1 MRIGIVTQP
10 LRWNYGGILQ
20 NFALQTVLKRLGH
33 QVVTL
38 DEPIVPNR
46 SPFRWCKAMAM
57 TTLSSLKHRRRP
69 RYFPFLIIKKYH
81 ATIYRHTERFVEQ
94 NINVKRNTNHR
105 RLRNADFDALV
116 LGSDQVWRKVYCE
129 DIGISFLEFAKNW
142 TNIKRIAYAASFG
155 TDTWGNMHSWQVKRC
170 VRLAAKFDAMSVRE
184 ASGTALCKQYFNR
197 DAMHVLDPTML
208 LDADDYLA
216 VSSQFHID
224 MDARSLFCYV
234 LDTRAETTAAINGIT
249 ARLGLTPHYCMPK
262 YTDIITSKEA
272 RRHLDESTFPPV
284 EQWLQSFANASMVFT
299 DSFHGTVFSI
309 IFNKPF
315 WVIGNKERGMARFD
329 ALLGIYGLQD
339 RIISPE
345 QLATADLNAPID
357 WQRVNA
363 IREQWKQKSLKF
375 LTDNLI

>member
-57 TTLSSLKHRRRP
+57 TTLLALKNRRRP
-69 RYFPFLIIKKYH
+69 RYFPFLIKKKYH

-116 LGSDQVWRKVYCE
+116 VGSDQVWRKVYCE

-224 MDARSLFCYV
+224 MDHRSLFCYV

-357 WQRVNA
+357 WQRVND

>member
-38 DEPIVPNR
+38 DEPIIPNR
-46 SPFRWCKAMAM
+46 SIFGWCKSIVL
-57 TTLSSLKHRRRP
+57 TTFYAIKNRKRP
-69 RYFPFLIIKKYH
+69 VYFPMFTINKYH
-81 ATIYRHTERFVEQ
+81 DTIYRNTERFVEQ
-94 NINVKRNTNHR
+94 NINVKRNTNYR
-105 RLRNADFDALV
+105 QLRNADFDALV
-116 LGSDQVWRKVYCE
+116 VGSDQVWRKIYNE
-129 DIGISFLEFAKNW
+129 DMGISFLEFAQNW

-155 TDTWGNMHSWQVKRC
+155 TDTWGNMRSWQVKRC

-184 ASGTALCKQYFNR
+184 ASGTTLCKQYFNR
-197 DAMHVLDPTML
+197 DAIHVLDPTML

-216 VSSQFHID
+216 VSNQFRLD
-224 MDARSLFCYV
+224 MDAHSLFCYV
-234 LDTRAETTAAINGIT
+234 IDTRPETTEAINGIT
-249 ARLGLTPHYCMPK
+249 ARLGLTPYFCMPK
-262 YTDIITSKEA
+262 YMDIISCKEA
-272 RRHLDESTFPPV
+272 RQHLEESTFPPV

-329 ALLGIYGLQD
+329 ALLSIYGLQD

-345 QLATADLNAPID
+345 QLAAADLNAPID
-357 WQRVNA
+357 WHRVNA

>member
-57 TTLSSLKHRRRP
+57 TTLFALKNRRRP

-81 ATIYRHTERFVEQ
+81 ATIYRHTERFVAQ

-116 LGSDQVWRKVYCE
+116 VGSDQVWRKIYCE

-155 TDTWGNMHSWQVKRC
+155 TDTWVNMHSWQVKRC
-170 VRLAAKFDAMSVRE
+170 VRLAAKFDAISVRE
-184 ASGTALCKQYFNR
+184 ASGTALCKQHFNR
-197 DAMHVLDPTML
+197 EAMHVLDPTML

-224 MDARSLFCYV
+224 MDHRSLFCYV
-234 LDTRAETTAAINGIT
+234 LDTRAETTTAINGIT

-284 EQWLQSFANASMVFT
+284 EQWLQSFVNASMVFT

-357 WQRVNA
+357 WQRVND

>member
-1 MRIGIVTQP
+1 MRIGIITQP

-20 NFALQTVLKRLGH
+20 NFALQTTLKRLGH

-46 SPFRWCKAMAM
+46 SILGWCKSIAL
-57 TTLSSLKHRRRP
+57 TTFFALKNRKRP
-69 RYFPFLIIKKYH
+69 HYFPFLTINRYH

-94 NINVKRNTNHR
+94 NINIKRNTNYR
-105 RLRNADFDALV
+105 KLNNSDFDALV
-116 LGSDQVWRKVYCE
+116 VGSDQVWRKIYCE

-142 TNIKRIAYAASFG
+142 ANIKRIAYAASFG
-155 TDTWGNMHSWQVKRC
+155 TDTWCNMHSWQIKRC
-170 VRLAAKFDAMSVRE
+170 VRLAEKFDAMSVRE
-184 ASGTALCKQYFNR
+184 ASGVALCKQYFNR

-216 VSSQFHID
+216 VSSQLHLNIG
-224 MDARSLFCYV
+224 ANSLFCYV
-234 LDTRAETTAAINGIT
+234 LDTNPNTTAAINDIT
-249 ARLGLTPHYCMPK
+249 ARLVLTPFYCMPK
-262 YTDIITSKEA
+262 YSDIKASKEA
-272 RRHLDESTFPPV
+272 RQNLDQSTFPPV
-284 EQWLQSFANASMVFT
+284 EQWLQSFAKASMVFT

-315 WVIGNKERGMARFD
+315 WVIGNKMRGMARFN
-329 ALLGIYGLQD
+329 ALLSIYGLQD

-345 QLATADLNAPID
+345 ELSSVDLNTPINWAP
-357 WQRVNA
+357 VNA

-375 LTDNLI
+375 LTDNLK